1 MPADERTTFRMT
13 DVVEPACTIDPMLFR
28 RVMGRF
34 ATGVTVVS
42 FLRGGKP
49 AGITVNAFLSVSLD
63 PPLVLVSVRKRSSF
77 IEYVQIGSRC
87 GVNILSEQ
95 QHTLGPYFANQR
107 ARSVDVRFRS
117 HAGTP
122 LLEGSLAHIVVRIV
136 DIRPAGDHF
145 LFIAQIEHLEHG
157 PDAQPLIFFSGHY
170 KRIHAYDPQT
180 TAPNHVPGRRT
191 DMRSRRAEGNHG
203 GPG

>member
-1 MPADERTTFRMT
+1 MT
-13 DVVEPACTIDPMLFR
+13 DAVNPANTIDPTLFR

-42 FLRGGKP
+42 FLRAGKP
-49 AGITVNAFLSVSLD
+49 AGMTVNAFLSVSLD

-77 IEYVQIGSRC
+77 IEHVQIGSRC

-107 ARSVDVRFRS
+107 ARGANVRFRN
-117 HAGTP
+117 HFGTP
-122 LLEGSLAHIVVRIV
+122 LLEGSLAHIVARII

-157 PDAQPLIFFSGHY
+157 PDAQPLICFSGCY
-170 KRIHAYDPQT
+170 KQIHAHDPVSHT
-180 TAPNHVPGRRT
+180 AAPNKMPG
-191 DMRSRRAEGNHG
+191 H
-203 GPG
+203 